1 MNALSDIGD
10 ILTGFLDGLPWPALL
25 VNEQGEVTFINKELN
40 NRRDA
45 PGVIARPRLS
55 ELFPEYYAALRGEQ
69 PWLTPQDVD
78 VIRDQS
84 GILERVCLRRLPLGA
99 CLVIT
104 ERPCAREFDLGS
116 AQTARLAALGFMV
129 AGVCH
134 EVANPLTAIHSMAQL
149 LYSSKPLP
157 PDTLERGLANIMA
170 NVRRVLNITRKLND
184 FSHAGSQVKTL
195 LNLDQPITEALQNV
209 REDSL
214 FHGIEVTQL
223 AGEELW
229 VLGHSDQLEQVIA
242 NILLNAAQA
251 MNGAGRITIAARRIT
266 PSSAEIAIHDSGPGI
281 APGHLPR
288 LFEPFFT
295 TKSAGQGTGLG
306 LAISN
311 EIVVEHGGSLR
322 AENHPGGGACLYVTL
337 PLHQRR
343 P

>member
-1 MNALSDIGD
+1 MNAISDIGD
-10 ILTGFLDGLPWPALL
+10 ILTAVLDGLPWPALL
-25 VNEQGEVTFINKELN
+25 VNEQGEVTFINNELN
-40 NRRDA
+40 VRGGA
-45 PGVIARPRLS
+45 AGVIARTRLS
-55 ELFPEYYAALRGEQ
+55 DLFPEYYAALQGEP

-78 VIRDQS
+78 VIRAQS
-84 GILERVCLRRLPLGA
+84 GIHERLCLRRLPLGA
-99 CLVIT
+99 CLVIS
-104 ERPCAREFDLGS
+104 EQPCARGFDLGS

-157 PDTLERGLANIMA
+157 PETLERGLANIMA

-184 FSHAGSQVKTL
+184 FSHASSQDKTPL
-195 LNLDQPITEALQNV
+195 SLDQPIAEALQNV

-223 AGEELW
+223 AGEEFW
-229 VLGHSDQLEQVIA
+229 ILGHSDQLEQVFA

-251 MNGAGRITIAARRIT
+251 MNGTGRIAIGARRIT
-266 PSSAEIAIHDSGPGI
+266 PSLAEIAVHDSGPGI

-311 EIVVEHGGSLR
+311 EIVIEHDGKLR
-322 AENHPGGGACLYVTL
+322 AENHADGGACFYLTL
-337 PLHQRR
+337 PLYQRR

>member
-10 ILTGFLDGLPWPALL
+10 ILTAVLDGLPWPALL
-25 VNEQGEVTFINKELN
+25 VNEQGEVTFINQELN
-40 NRRDA
+40 NRGGA
-45 PGVIARPRLS
+45 PGVARPRLS

-78 VIRDQS
+78 VIRAQS
-84 GILERVCLRRLPLGA
+84 GIHERLCLRRLPFGA
-99 CLVIT
+99 CLVIS
-104 ERPCAREFDLGS
+104 ERSFAREFDLGR

-149 LYSSKPLP
+149 LCSSKPLP
-157 PDTLERGLANIMA
+157 PETLERGLANIMA

-184 FSHAGSQVKTL
+184 FSHAGSQDKTPL
-195 LNLDQPITEALQNV
+195 SLDQPITEALQNV
-209 REDSL
+209 RENSL
-214 FHGIEVTQL
+214 FQGIEVTQR

-229 VLGHSDQLEQVIA
+229 ILGHSDQLEQVFA

-251 MNGAGRITIAARRIT
+251 MKGAGRIAIAAHRIT
-266 PSSAEIAIHDSGPGI
+266 PSMAEITVHDSGPGI

-295 TKSAGQGTGLG
+295 TKSTGQGTGLG